1 MTSIKKLPLQNEKIK
16 IIITD
21 DHQIFRGGVIKTLA
35 SKTNVQFIAEAENGA
50 VLLEKLEYLEPDI
63 IILGIQ
69 MPVMDGLMALPILK
83 QKYPGIK
90 IIMLSMI
97 DDATIICKAITLGA
111 NAYLT
116 KTSNGEEIYKA
127 IMVCYNQWFYINET
141 LRIALQQIALKYTK
155 NGRIGFNEREEQ
167 ILKLLV
173 AGNSVQ
179 QIASELELSTRT
191 IEAIIIRL
199 KEKANVT
206 SLEEL
211 FKYSKEL

>member
-1 MTSIKKLPLQNEKIK
+1 MESQNPKIK

-21 DHQIFRGGVIKTLA
+21 DHRIYRDGVIKALV
-35 SKTNVQFIAEAENGA
+35 SKTNVQFIAAAENGA
-50 VLLEKLEYLEPDI
+50 DLLEKLEYLEPDI

-69 MPVMDGLMALPILK
+69 MPVMDGLTALPVLK

-97 DDATIICKAITLGA
+97 DDAAIICKAVTLGA

-116 KTSNGEEIYKA
+116 KTSDSEVIYKA
-127 IMVCYNQWFYINET
+127 IMVCSNEYLYINEV
-141 LRIALQQIALKYTK
+141 LRNALLQIAIKYTK

-167 ILKLLV
+167 ILKLLL
-173 AGNSVQ
+173 AGNSVE
-179 QIASELELSTRT
+179 QIATAMELSSRT
-191 IEAIIIRL
+191 IEAIINRL

-206 SLEEL
+206 SLDEL
-211 FKYSKEL
+211 FRYSKNM

>member
-1 MTSIKKLPLQNEKIK
+1 MQSQQKIK

-21 DHQIFRGGVIKTLA
+21 DHKLYRDGIIKCLVG
-35 SKTNVQFIAEAENGA
+35 KTNVQFIAAAENGA
-50 VLLEKLEYLEPDI
+50 DLLEKLEYLKPDI

-69 MPVMDGLMALPILK
+69 MPVMDGLTALPILK
-83 QKYPGIK
+83 QKYPSIK

-97 DDATIICKAITLGA
+97 DDAAIICKAITLGA
-111 NAYLT
+111 NAYLL
-116 KTSNGEEIYKA
+116 KSSECKEIYQA
-127 IMVCYNQWFYINET
+127 IMVCFNQWLYINET
-141 LRIALQQIALKYTK
+141 LRTALQQTALKYTK
-155 NGRIGFNEREEQ
+155 NGRIGFSDREEQ

-179 QIASELELSTRT
+179 HTATELELSSRT

-206 SLEEL
+206 SLDEL
-211 FKYSKEL
+211 FRYSKEM

>member
-1 MTSIKKLPLQNEKIK
+1 MQSQQQKIK

-21 DHQIFRGGVIKTLA
+21 DHQLYRAGVIKALVG
-35 SKTNVQFIAEAENGA
+35 KTNVQFIAEAEQGA
-50 VLLEKLEYLEPDI
+50 DLLEKLEYLEPDI

-69 MPVMDGLMALPILK
+69 MPVMDGLTALPILK

-111 NAYLT
+111 NAYLL
-116 KTSNGEEIYKA
+116 KTSESKEIYEA
-127 IMVCYNQWFYINET
+127 IMVCCNQWFYINET
-141 LRIALQQIALKYTK
+141 LRTALQQTALKYTK
-155 NGRIGFNEREEQ
+155 NGRIGFSDREEQ

-179 QIASELELSTRT
+179 QIATAMELSSRT
-191 IEAIIIRL
+191 IEAIINRL
-199 KEKANVT
+199 KEKVNVT
-206 SLEEL
+206 TLDEL
-211 FKYSKEL
+211 FKYSKNM